1 MKTKQYAKV
10 IAQLRAVGV
19 RPTRQ
24 RPALAKLLF
33 DGDKRHVTA
42 ESLHVEVSKTSIKVS
57 LATVYN
63 TLHQF
68 TNAGLLRDV
77 VVDPNRRYFDTNI
90 SEHHHFYFED
100 SNQLADISVD
110 DIAVTKLPKI
120 PPSKNV
126 RRIDVVVRVSG

>member
-1 MKTKQYAKV
+1 MKTKQYTKV

-24 RPALAKLLF
+24 RVALAKLLL

-42 ESLHVEVSKTSIKVS
+42 ESLHTEVSKASIKIS

-110 DIAVTKLPKI
+110 DIAVSKLPAI
-120 PPSKNV
+120 PASKNV